1 MMDKCDVDLAQQA
14 DGYARSK
21 VHIQP
26 RMRNEDS
33 AHRMAMIRLG
43 MEAGIEMLSDLLV
56 EKGVAP
62 ERVKILAERALR
74 AAGKPE
80 A

>member
-21 VHIQP
+21 VRIQP
-26 RMRNEDS
+26 RMRDEDS

-43 MEAGIEMLSDLLV
+43 MEAGIEMMTELLT

-62 ERVKILAERALR
+62 DRVAVLSARALR
-74 AAGKPE
+74 AVGKPE
-80 A
+80 